1 MHKIDDK
8 LAKVTARIHQA
19 ANAAGRDPQSVQLIA
34 VSKTQPPEAIAQA
47 YAWGQRRFGENYLQE
62 ALEKQIALH
71 QLPDIEWHFIG
82 PIQSNKTRAIAGH
95 FQWVHTVDRLKVAQ
109 RLNEQRPPHLPA
121 LNVCVQVNIDDES
134 TKSGVSLAELPA
146 LIRGITPLANLKLRG
161 LMAIPA
167 ATDDPARQ
175 RKALAKL
182 RSARQVLNLQG
193 FRMDTLSMG
202 MSGDME
208 AAIAEGATFVR
219 VGTDIFGARQ

>member
-146 LIRGITPLANLKLRG
+146 LIRGITPLANLNLRG

-175 RKALAKL
+175 RKAFAKL
-182 RSARQVLNLQG
+182 RSAQQVLNLQG

>member
-82 PIQSNKTRAIAGH
+82 PIQSNKTRAIAGY

-146 LIRGITPLANLKLRG
+146 LIRGITPLANLNLRG

-175 RKALAKL
+175 RKAFAKL
-182 RSARQVLNLQG
+182 RSAQQVLNLQG

>member
-8 LAKVTARIHQA
+8 LAKFTARIHQA

-146 LIRGITPLANLKLRG
+146 LIRGITPLANLNLRG

-175 RKALAKL
+175 RKAFAKL
-182 RSARQVLNLQG
+182 RSAQQVLNLQG

>member
-82 PIQSNKTRAIAGH
+82 PIQSNKTRAIAGN
-95 FQWVHTVDRLKVAQ
+95 FQWVHTVDRLKIAQ
-109 RLNEQRPPHLPA
+109 RLNEQRPLHLPA

-175 RKALAKL
+175 RKAFAKL
-182 RSARQVLNLQG
+182 RSAQQVLNLQG